1 METSKNKAL
10 SLTGTDR
17 AAVLLMSL
25 GEDNAAGVLKHM
37 GPKEVQRI
45 GSAMASLQSISRQDM
60 NGVLQDFVKT
70 VEEQTALGVGS
81 DEYVRK
87 VLISALGEDKA
98 GGVIDRIL
106 TGRSSKGLDALK
118 WMDARSVADMIRL
131 EHPQIIAIVL
141 SFLDPDHAAE
151 VLCLLPERAQSEIV
165 MRIATLDTVQPSA
178 LQELDQIL
186 EKQFTLNTTHKSSAM
201 GGLKNAA
208 NIMNFLDSNSEL
220 RIIEQIR
227 KSDEDLG
234 GNIQELMFT
243 FDNFVDLDDKAVQ
256 TLLRDIAG
264 DRLVIALKG
273 ADQVVREK
281 IFRNMSKRAAEM
293 LREDLESKGP
303 VRLSDVE
310 AAQKEILAVV
320 RRMAEKGE
328 ISLGGRGG
336 EEYV

>member
-1 METSKNKAL
+1 METRQGGNLAA
-10 SLTGTDR
+10 TAR

-25 GEDNAAGVLKHM
+25 GEENAAGVLKHM

-45 GSAMASLQSISRQDM
+45 GTAMAALQSISRNDM
-60 NGVLQDFVKT
+60 NRVLQDFVQT
-70 VEEQTALGVGS
+70 VEQQTALGVGS

-98 GGVIDRIL
+98 GGLIDRIL
-106 TGRSSKGLDALK
+106 TGRSSKGLEALK
-118 WMDARSVADMIRL
+118 WMDPRSVADMIRV

-141 SFLDPDHAAE
+141 SFLDPDQAAE
-151 VLCLLPERAQSEIV
+151 VLALLPDRIQPEIV
-165 MRIATLDTVQPSA
+165 MRIATLDTVQPNA
-178 LQELDQIL
+178 LEELDQIL
-186 EKQFTLNTTHKSSAM
+186 EKQFALNSTHKSSAM

-208 NIMNFLDSNSEL
+208 NIMNFLDSTSES
-220 RIIEQIR
+220 RIIEQVR
-227 KSDEDLG
+227 KSDADLG
-234 GNIQELMFT
+234 GKIQELMFT
-243 FDNFVDLDDKAVQ
+243 FENLLDMDDRSVQ
-256 TLLRDIAG
+256 TLLREVPG

-273 ADQVVREK
+273 ADGNLREK

-310 AAQKEILAVV
+310 TAQKEILATV
-320 RRMAEKGE
+320 RRLSESGE
-328 ISLGGRGG
+328 IVLAGRGG

>member
-1 METSKNKAL
+1 METSKAANL
-10 SLTGTDR
+10 SGTDR

-45 GSAMASLQSISRQDM
+45 GTAMASLQAISRHDM
-60 NGVLQDFVKT
+60 NRVLQEFVKT
-70 VEEQTALGVGS
+70 VEEQTAIGVGS

-87 VLISALGEDKA
+87 MLVSALGEEKA

-106 TGRSSKGLDALK
+106 TDRSSKGLEALK
-118 WMDARSVADMIRL
+118 WMDARAVADMIRL
-131 EHPQIIAIVL
+131 EHPQIVAIVL
-141 SFLDPDHAAE
+141 SFLDADQAAD
-151 VLCLLPERAQSEIV
+151 VLALLPERAQSEIV
-165 MRIATLDTVQPSA
+165 MRIATLDTVQPNA
-178 LQELDQIL
+178 LEELDQIL
-186 EKQFTLNTTHKSSAM
+186 EKQFTLNTSHNSSAM

-208 NIMNFLDSNSEL
+208 NIMNFLDSNNEI

-227 KSDEDLG
+227 KSDAALG
-234 GNIQELMFT
+234 GSIQELMFT

-256 TLLRDIAG
+256 TLLREVPG

-273 ADQVVREK
+273 ADETVREK
-281 IFRNMSKRAAEM
+281 IFKNMSKRAAEM

-310 AAQKEILAVV
+310 AAQKEILATV
-320 RRMAEKGE
+320 RRMAENGE
-328 ISLGGRGG
+328 IALGGRGG
-336 EEYV
+336 DEYV

>member
-1 METSKNKAL
+1 METSKAANL
-10 SLTGTDR
+10 SGTDR

-45 GSAMASLQSISRQDM
+45 GTAMASLQAISRHDM
-60 NGVLQDFVKT
+60 NRVLQEFVNT
-70 VEEQTALGVGS
+70 VEEQTAIGVGS

-87 VLISALGEDKA
+87 MLVSALGEEKA

-106 TGRSSKGLDALK
+106 TERSSKGLEALK
-118 WMDARSVADMIRL
+118 WMDARAVADMIRL
-131 EHPQIIAIVL
+131 EHPQIVAIVL
-141 SFLDPDHAAE
+141 SFLDADQAAD
-151 VLCLLPERAQSEIV
+151 VLALLPERAQSEIV
-165 MRIATLDTVQPSA
+165 MRIATLDTVQPNA
-178 LQELDQIL
+178 LEELDQIL
-186 EKQFTLNTTHKSSAM
+186 EKQFTLNTSHNSSAM

-208 NIMNFLDSNSEL
+208 NIMNFLDSNSEI

-227 KSDEDLG
+227 KSDAELG
-234 GNIQELMFT
+234 GSIQELMFT

-256 TLLRDIAG
+256 TLLREVPG

-273 ADQVVREK
+273 ADETVREK
-281 IFRNMSKRAAEM
+281 IFKNMSKRAAEM

-310 AAQKEILAVV
+310 AAQKEILATV
-320 RRMAEKGE
+320 RRMAENGE
-328 ISLGGRGG
+328 IALGGRGG
-336 EEYV
+336 DEYV

>member
-1 METSKNKAL
+1 M

-45 GSAMASLQSISRQDM
+45 GMAMASLQTISRQDM
-60 NGVLQDFVKT
+60 NGVLKEFVDT
-70 VEEQTALGVGS
+70 VSEQTALGVGS

-106 TGRSSKGLDALK
+106 TGRSSKGLEALK

-141 SFLDPDHAAE
+141 SFLDPDQGAE
-151 VLCLLPERAQSEIV
+151 VLSFLPERVQPEIV
-165 MRIATLDTVQPSA
+165 MRIATLDTVQPNA
-178 LQELDQIL
+178 LEELDQIL
-186 EKQFTLNTTHKSSAM
+186 EKQFAVNNTHKSSVM

-208 NIMNFLDSNSEL
+208 NIMNFLDSNMEL
-220 RIIEQIR
+220 RVIEQIG
-227 KSDEDLG
+227 KSDADLG
-234 GNIQELMFT
+234 GKIQELMFT
-243 FDNFVDLDDKAVQ
+243 FENLAEMDDRSMQ
-256 TLLRDIAG
+256 TVLREVTG
-264 DRLVIALKG
+264 DKLVIALKG
-273 ADQVVREK
+273 ADSAVREK
-281 IFRNMSKRAAEM
+281 IFKNMSKRAAEM
-293 LREDLESKGP
+293 LRDDLEAKGP
-303 VRLSDVE
+303 VRVSDVE
-310 AAQKEILAVV
+310 TAQKEILATV
-320 RRMAEKGE
+320 RRMGE
-328 ISLGGRGG
+328 NGDIALGGRGG

>member
-1 METSKNKAL
+1 METNKQVVAL
-10 SLTGTDR
+10 SGTDR

-45 GSAMASLQSISRQDM
+45 GSAMATLQSISRQDM
-60 NGVLQDFVKT
+60 NKVLQDFVQT
-70 VEEQTALGVGS
+70 VQEQTALGVGS

-106 TGRSSKGLDALK
+106 TGRSSKGLEALK

-141 SFLDPDHAAE
+141 SFLDPDQGAE
-151 VLCLLPERAQSEIV
+151 VLALLPERAQSEIV
-165 MRIATLDTVQPSA
+165 MRIATLDTVQPNA
-178 LQELDQIL
+178 LEELDQIL
-186 EKQFTLNTTHKSSAM
+186 EKQFTLNSSQNSSAM

-208 NIMNFLDSNSEL
+208 NIMNFLDSNSEM
-220 RIIEQIR
+220 RIIDQIR
-227 KSDEDLG
+227 KSDGDLG
-234 GNIQELMFT
+234 SSIQELMFT
-243 FDNFVDLDDKAVQ
+243 FDNFVEMEDKAVQ
-256 TLLRDIAG
+256 TLLREVPG

-273 ADQVVREK
+273 ADVTVREK
-281 IFRNMSKRAAEM
+281 IFKNMSKRAAEM

-303 VRLSDVE
+303 VKLSDVE
-310 AAQKEILAVV
+310 AAQKEILATV
-320 RRMAEKGE
+320 RRMAENGE
-328 ISLGGRGG
+328 IALGGRGG
-336 EEYV
+336 DEYV